1 MRNKGSKDKQKRKTR
16 VSNKYKLIS
25 EKEYNESDK
34 KNTIIKTN
42 NKIKYYKLK

>member
-1 MRNKGSKDKQKRKTR
+1 MIYD
-16 VSNKYKLIS
+16 KYKIQISTNS

-34 KNTIIKTN
+34 TNTIIKTN